1 MNEPPL
7 LRVLFET
14 HATSID
20 NEAGLASGS
29 FDVALSRVGEEQARA
44 LGVRR
49 QHDDLAVV
57 FCSDLQRAFRTADI
71 AFGGRALRVVRDAR
85 LRECDYGKLTRRPV
99 CEIEAERAAHIATPF
114 PDGESYDQ
122 VVRRVAAWL
131 DEIVHDYARQT
142 VLVIGHRA
150 TFYALEHLINAVPLR
165 DAVLAPWQW
174 QPGWLYLLTSRLGH
188 RRPDAALHDGRLDG
202 G

>member
-1 MNEPPL
+1 MLACTGTTFPRGFQRIGIWPESLMAGPRSPSGSVSWGLGRLRRLRDDALHLVRTQPVRGMNDPSL

-29 FDVALSRVGEEQARA
+29 LDVALSSVGEEQARA

-71 AFGGRALRVVRDAR
+71 AFAARGLRVVRDPR
-85 LRECDYGKLTRRPV
+85 LRGCD
-99 CEIEAERAAHIATPF
+99 
-114 PDGESYDQ
+114 
-122 VVRRVAAWL
+122 
-131 DEIVHDYARQT
+131 
-142 VLVIGHRA
+142 
-150 TFYALEHLINAVPLR
+150 
-165 DAVLAPWQW
+165 
-174 QPGWLYLLTSRLGH
+174 
-188 RRPDAALHDGRLDG
+188 
-202 G
+202 